1 MTREQLAHILR
12 AASRIAGD
20 STIFVVGSQSILGSY
35 DDAELPDEAIG
46 SVEVDLYFAPDP
58 GEEKTTKVDLHIGE
72 ETHFHEAFSIYA
84 QGVAEE
90 TSDLPAGWESVE
102 CPGRVRSATAQ
113 WRSVLSHTTWRRKTG
128 GRTGEGPRVRHGTPR
143 RRIARRDDPSRAHRR
158 TKCPTTPTQQDAPL
172 ARQPKGSFRVAVRP
186 TRGSRET
193 AYVASTGTL

>member
-1 MTREQLAHILR
+1 MTREQLAQILR

-90 TSDLPAGWESVE
+90 TSDLPAGWEERRVSWTSPQCDGAVAICLE
-102 CPGRVRSATAQ
+102 PHDLAAAKLVAGREKDREFVTALLDAGLLD
-113 WRSVLSHTTWRRKTG
+113 VMTLH
-128 GRTGEGPRVRHGTPR
+128 E
-143 RRIARRDDPSRAHRR
+143 RIDALNVPLLQRNRMHRWLDSRRAH
-158 TKCPTTPTQQDAPL
+158 
-172 ARQPKGSFRVAVRP
+172 S
-186 TRGSRET
+186 E
-193 AYVASTGTL
+193 